1 MSRSRFDLLIGPVF
15 LAGVLACGAVPGAV
29 LAQAPT
35 PPSPPEAPG
44 AAPRL
49 LTPVVSSE
57 VHVSRNQAV
66 LELELEDGEE
76 ITIELRD
83 GRAFLNGDEVGAAA
97 RGGALDRS
105 WRALLDTAMD
115 TPTERLAEL
124 LVDWEPPAGSVG
136 ARLDRA
142 LESAL
147 ARDEDELAAVIE
159 QAESQ
164 AEAARARV
172 DDSLTLLRERLAEM
186 EERLA
191 EREAMIERIRPERR
205 GVDWF
210 APVRHI
216 WGGLVGVIGVLVA
229 YAVFL
234 GIGVA
239 IVFFGGRRYLEAVAD
254 TARQSTV
261 RSFLVGLA
269 GSFLLLPTWILG
281 IVALAI
287 SILGIPLL
295 LVWVPLFPVVVAL
308 AALLGY
314 LAVGHA
320 AGEALAE
327 RRFYGADWF
336 QKANSYYYLAT
347 GLGLLLV
354 LFVAANVV
362 QMAGP
367 WLGFLNG
374 LLSFFGVLL
383 TWAAATI
390 GFGAVLLTRAGTR
403 PATGGLTREPRD
415 ADLFEEN
422 SHV

>member
-1 MSRSRFDLLIGPVF
+1 MSRSRFDPVIGPVL
-15 LAGVLACGAVPGAV
+15 LAGVLLCGAVPGAA

-35 PPSPPEAPG
+35 TPPPPPAPG
-44 AAPRL
+44 VAPRL
-49 LTPVVSSE
+49 LTPILSSE
-57 VHVSRNQAV
+57 VQVSRDEAV
-66 LELELEDGEE
+66 LELELEDGGEV
-76 ITIELRD
+76 TIELRD
-83 GRAFLNGDEVGAAA
+83 GRAYVDGDEVGAVA
-97 RGGALDRS
+97 RGSALDRS
-105 WRALLDTAMD
+105 WRDLLDTAMD
-115 TPTERLAEL
+115 MPTEQLAVL
-124 LVDWEPPAGSVG
+124 LFNWEPPADGVGS
-136 ARLDRA
+136 RLDRA

-147 ARDEDELAAVIE
+147 ARGEDGLAAAIE
-159 QAESQ
+159 D
-164 AEAARARV
+164 AEAQVEAAMAGH
-172 DDSLTLLRERLAEM
+172 DDSLALLRERLAEM

-191 EREAMIERIRPERR
+191 ERDAMIERTRPARR
-205 GVDWF
+205 VVDWF
-210 APVRHI
+210 APFRHI
-216 WGGLVGVIGVLVA
+216 WGGLMGVISLLVT
-229 YAVFL
+229 YAVLL
-234 GIGVA
+234 GMGVA
-239 IVFFGGRRYLEAVAD
+239 IVFFDGRRYLEAVAD

-269 GSFLLLPTWILG
+269 GSFLLLPAWILG

-295 LVWVPLFPVVVAL
+295 LVWVPLFPVAVTL
-308 AALLGY
+308 AVLLGY
-314 LAVGHA
+314 LAVSHA

-327 RRFYGADWF
+327 RRFYGSDWF

-367 WLGFLNG
+367 WLGFLDG
-374 LLSFFGVLL
+374 LLSFFGIIL

-403 PATGGLTREPRD
+403 PVTSGLAREARE
-415 ADLFEEN
+415 ADLFEED